1 MRWFTLSLWRLKMPR
16 NNIEIMRKL
25 ILMLLIVPNV
35 FAQKINYDSLA
46 MDFGKKHFPTLI
58 EYLSIPCDAN
68 FKEDIAKNVTWVE
81 NQFVKRG
88 FSSQRL
94 ETSTLPVLLLN
105 KKSDNPKAKTIL
117 YYYHSDGQPVIPSEW
132 FQEDPFKPVLKQKNA
147 STNVWEIIRIE
158 SLKGEINP
166 DWRIFG
172 RASSDDKGPGVMLL
186 AAIDALASKNIKTP
200 YNLKILVD
208 FEEEKGSV
216 NLPSIIDKH
225 KDLLTSDLLLIFD
238 GPGHASNLPT
248 ITFGA
253 RGIAT
258 LTLTTYG
265 AYTPQHSGHYGNYLP
280 NPALRMAQLLA
291 SMKSD
296 DGKVLVPGF
305 YDGVKLDAKTKQ
317 KLKEIPDNLA
327 EMNAKLGIKTA
338 DKVGDTYQE
347 ALTYPSL
354 NIRGLKSGEVGALA
368 ATIIPDKAVAEIDIR
383 IVAATDPKKLIQ
395 NVKDFIVSKGYFI
408 VENDPI
414 PAERAKYDKIIKV
427 GTRPG
432 YGAFNTEL
440 NGSVGIWLENALAK
454 TTKKTII
461 KLPTMGGSVPISPF
475 VTKLGVTA
483 VIVPTVNADNNQH
496 SANEN
501 LRLGNY
507 FEGIKTMMGLL
518 SSDF

>member
-1 MRWFTLSLWRLKMPR
+1 MF
-16 NNIEIMRKL
+16 
-25 ILMLLIVPNV
+25 LLIIPNV

-46 MDFGKKHFPTLI
+46 SYFGKKHFPTLL
-58 EYLSIPCDAN
+58 EYLAIPCDAN
-68 FKEDIAKNVTWVE
+68 YKEDILKNVVWVE
-81 NQFVKRG
+81 EQFAQRG
-88 FSSQRL
+88 FSAKRL
-94 ETSTLPVLLLN
+94 ETSTLPVLLFT
-105 KKSDNPKAKTIL
+105 KKSENPNAKTIM

-132 FQEDPFKPVLKQKNA
+132 FQENPFKPVLKKKNA
-147 STNVWEIIRIE
+147 KDNSWEIIPIDNLE
-158 SLKGEINP
+158 KEIDP
-166 DWRIFG
+166 EWRIFG

-186 AAIDALASKNIKTP
+186 AAMDALMSKNIKTS

-225 KDLLTSDLLLIFD
+225 KDLLSSDLLLIFD

-258 LTLTTYG
+258 ITLTTYG
-265 AYTPQHSGHYGNYLP
+265 AFTSQHSGHYGNYLP

-291 SMKSD
+291 SMKSE
-296 DGKVLVPGF
+296 DGKVLIPGF

-317 KLKEIPDNLA
+317 RLKEIPDNLS
-327 EMNAKLGIKTA
+327 EINAKLGIKTP
-338 DKVGDTYQE
+338 DNVGESYQE

-368 ATIIPDKAVAEIDIR
+368 ATIIPDKAVTEIDIR
-383 IVAATDPKKLIQ
+383 TVAATNPKKLIQ
-395 NVKDFIVSKGYFI
+395 NVKDFIISKGYFI
-408 VENDPI
+408 TENDPT
-414 PAERAKYDKIIKV
+414 PAERDKYNKIIKIA
-427 GTRPG
+427 TRPG

-454 TTKKTII
+454 TTNKTII

-475 VTKLGVTA
+475 VTKLGVIA

-507 FEGIKTMMGLL
+507 FDGIKTMMGLL

>member
-1 MRWFTLSLWRLKMPR
+1 
-16 NNIEIMRKL
+16 MRKI
-25 ILMLLIVPNV
+25 ILFLLIVPNV
-35 FAQKINYDSLA
+35 YAQKISYDSLA
-46 MDFGKKHFPTLI
+46 MHFGKKHFPTLI

-68 FKEDIAKNVTWVE
+68 YKEDIIKNVVWVE
-81 NQFVKRG
+81 NQFTQRG
-88 FSSQRL
+88 FSSERL
-94 ETSTLPVLLLN
+94 ETSTLPVLLLT
-105 KKSDNPKAKTIL
+105 KKSHNQNAKTIM

-132 FQEDPFKPVLKQKNA
+132 FQENPFKPVLKKKNA
-147 STNVWEIIRIE
+147 EGNSWEIIPIE
-158 SLKGEINP
+158 NLEKQVDPE
-166 DWRIFG
+166 WRIFG

-186 AAIDALASKNIKTP
+186 AAMDALASKNIETP

-225 KDLLTSDLLLIFD
+225 KNLLSSDLLLIFD

-258 LTLTTYG
+258 VTLTTYG
-265 AYTPQHSGHYGNYLP
+265 AYTAQHSGHYGNYLP

-291 SMKSD
+291 SMKSE
-296 DGKVLVPGF
+296 DGKVLIPGF

-317 KLKEIPDNLA
+317 KLKGVPDNLA
-327 EMNAKLGIKTA
+327 EMNAKLGIKTP
-338 DKVGDTYQE
+338 DKVGETYQE
-347 ALTYPSL
+347 ALTFPSL
-354 NIRGLKSGEVGALA
+354 NIRGLKSGEVGTLA
-368 ATIIPDKAVAEIDIR
+368 ATIIPDKAIAEIDIR
-383 IVAATDPKKLIQ
+383 IVAATDPIKLIK
-395 NVKDFIVSKGYFI
+395 NVKDFIFSKGYYI
-408 VENDPI
+408 VENDPT
-414 PAERAKYDKIIKV
+414 PEERVKHDKIIKI

-454 TTKKTII
+454 TTNKSII

-507 FEGIKTMMGLL
+507 FDGIKTIMGLL

>member
-1 MRWFTLSLWRLKMPR
+1 MKKVAFLF
-16 NNIEIMRKL
+16 L
-25 ILMLLIVPNV
+25 ILPSVL
-35 FAQKINYDSLA
+35 AQKTNFDSLA
-46 MDFGKKHFPTLI
+46 NHFGSKNFPLFL

-68 FKEDIAKNVTWVE
+68 YKDDILKNVVWVE

-88 FSSQRL
+88 FESRRL
-94 ETSTLPVLLLN
+94 ETSTIPVLLLE
-105 KKSDNPKAKTIL
+105 KKSQNPKAKTIL

-132 FQEDPFKPVLKQKNA
+132 LQEDPFKPVLKQKNA
-147 STNVWEIIRIE
+147 VNGNWEIIPIE
-158 SLKGEINP
+158 NLQKKIDPE
-166 DWRIFG
+166 WRIFG

-186 AAIDALASKNIKTP
+186 SALDALESQNIKTQ
-200 YNLKILVD
+200 YSLKILVD

-216 NLPSIIDKH
+216 NLPGIIDNYKAA
-225 KDLLTSDLLLIFD
+225 LSSDLLLIFD
-238 GPGHASNLPT
+238 GPGHVSNLPT

-265 AYTPQHSGHYGNYLP
+265 AYTAQHSGHYGNYLP

-291 SMKSD
+291 SMKSE
-296 DGKVLVPGF
+296 DGKVLIPGF
-305 YDGVKLDAKTKQ
+305 YDGVKLDAKAKQ
-317 KLKEIPDNLA
+317 KLKEIPDDLFLVNT
-327 EMNAKLGIKTA
+327 KLGIKTP
-338 DKVGDTYQE
+338 DKVGESYQE
-347 ALTYPSL
+347 ALVYPSL
-354 NIRGLKSGEVGALA
+354 NIRGLKAGEVGALA

-383 IVAATDPKKLIQ
+383 TVAATKPEKLLQ
-395 NVKDFIVSKGYFI
+395 NVKDFIASKGYYI
-408 VENDPI
+408 TEKDPT
-414 PAERAKYDKIIKV
+414 PDERAKYEKIIKV
-427 GTRPG
+427 GSRPA
-432 YGAFNTEL
+432 YGAFTTDT
-440 NGSVGIWLENALAK
+440 NGAIGIWLENALAK
-454 TTKKTII
+454 TTDKKII

-483 VIVPTVNADNNQH
+483 VIIPTVNADNNQH

>member
-1 MRWFTLSLWRLKMPR
+1 MFRKPLENTL
-16 NNIEIMRKL
+16 NMRKIVL
-25 ILMLLIVPNV
+25 FLLIVPNV
-35 FAQKINYDSLA
+35 FAQKISYDSLA
-46 MDFGKKHFPTLI
+46 MHFGKKHFPTLI

-68 FKEDIAKNVTWVE
+68 YKEDIIKNVVWVE
-81 NQFVKRG
+81 NQFTQRG

-94 ETSTLPVLLLN
+94 ETSTLPVLLLT
-105 KKSDNPKAKTIL
+105 KKSQNPNAKTIM

-132 FQEDPFKPVLKQKNA
+132 FQENPFKPVLKKKNA
-147 STNVWEIIRIE
+147 EGNSWEIIPIE
-158 SLKGEINP
+158 NLEKQVDPE
-166 DWRIFG
+166 WRIFG

-186 AAIDALASKNIKTP
+186 AAMDALASKNINTP

-225 KDLLTSDLLLIFD
+225 KNLLSSDLLLIFD

-258 LTLTTYG
+258 ITLTTYG

-296 DGKVLVPGF
+296 DGKVLIPGF
-305 YDGVKLDAKTKQ
+305 YDGVNLDAKTKQ
-317 KLKEIPDNLA
+317 KLKEVPDNLA
-327 EMNAKLGIKTA
+327 EMNAKLGIKTP
-338 DKVGDTYQE
+338 DKVGETYQE
-347 ALTYPSL
+347 ALTFPSL
-354 NIRGLKSGEVGALA
+354 NIRGLKSGEVGTLA
-368 ATIIPDKAVAEIDIR
+368 ATIIPDKAIAEIDIR
-383 IVAATDPKKLIQ
+383 IVAATDPVKLIK
-395 NVKDFIVSKGYFI
+395 NVKDFILSKGYYL
-408 VENDPI
+408 VENDPT
-414 PAERAKYDKIIKV
+414 PEERAKHDKIIRIA
-427 GTRPG
+427 TRPG

-440 NGSVGIWLENALAK
+440 NGTVGIWLENALAK
-454 TTKKTII
+454 TTNKSII

-483 VIVPTVNADNNQH
+483 VIIPTVNADNNQH

-507 FEGIKTMMGLL
+507 FDGIKTMMGLL

>member
-1 MRWFTLSLWRLKMPR
+1 MFRKPLENTL
-16 NNIEIMRKL
+16 NMRKIVL
-25 ILMLLIVPNV
+25 FLLIVPNV
-35 FAQKINYDSLA
+35 FAQKISYDSLA
-46 MDFGKKHFPTLI
+46 MHFGKKHFPTLI

-68 FKEDIAKNVTWVE
+68 YKEDIIKNVVWVE
-81 NQFVKRG
+81 NQFTQRG

-94 ETSTLPVLLLN
+94 ETSTLPVLLLT
-105 KKSDNPKAKTIL
+105 KKSQNPNAKTIM

-132 FQEDPFKPVLKQKNA
+132 FQENPFKPVLKKKNA
-147 STNVWEIIRIE
+147 EGNAWEIIPIE
-158 SLKGEINP
+158 NLEKQVDPE
-166 DWRIFG
+166 WRIFG

-186 AAIDALASKNIKTP
+186 AAMDALASKNINTP

-225 KDLLTSDLLLIFD
+225 KNLLSSDLLLIFD

-248 ITFGA
+248 ITYGA

-258 LTLTTYG
+258 VTLTTYG

-296 DGKVLVPGF
+296 DGKVLIPGF
-305 YDGVKLDAKTKQ
+305 YDGVNLDAKTKQ
-317 KLKEIPDNLA
+317 KLKEVPDNLA
-327 EMNAKLGIKTA
+327 EMNAKLGIKTP
-338 DKVGDTYQE
+338 DKVGETYQE
-347 ALTYPSL
+347 ALTFPSL
-354 NIRGLKSGEVGALA
+354 NIRGLKSGEVGTLA
-368 ATIIPDKAVAEIDIR
+368 ATIIPDKAIAEIDIR
-383 IVAATDPKKLIQ
+383 IVAATDPVKLIK
-395 NVKDFIVSKGYFI
+395 NVKDFILSKGYYL
-408 VENDPI
+408 VENDPT
-414 PAERAKYDKIIKV
+414 PEERAKHDKIIRIA
-427 GTRPG
+427 TRAG

-440 NGSVGIWLENALAK
+440 NGSVGIWLENALTK
-454 TTKKTII
+454 TTNKSII

-507 FEGIKTMMGLL
+507 FDGIKTMMGLL

>member
-1 MRWFTLSLWRLKMPR
+1 MFRKPKENTPD
-16 NNIEIMRKL
+16 MRKIIML
-25 ILMLLIVPNV
+25 LLIVPNV

-46 MDFGKKHFPTLI
+46 KYYGKMHFPTLI
-58 EYLSIPCDAN
+58 EYLSLPCDAN
-68 FKEDIAKNVTWVE
+68 YKEDIQKNVVWVE
-81 NQFVKRG
+81 NQFTKRG

-94 ETSTLPVLLLN
+94 ETSTLPVLLLS
-105 KKSDNPKAKTIL
+105 KKSENPKAKTIL
-117 YYYHSDGQPVIPSEW
+117 YYYHSDGQPVIASEW
-132 FQEDPFKPVLKQKNA
+132 FQENPFRPVLKQKNTQ
-147 STNVWEIIRIE
+147 TNTWEIIP
-158 SLKGEINP
+158 INKLEGAVNP
-166 DWRIFG
+166 EWRIFG

-186 AAIDALASKNIKTP
+186 AAMDALASKNIKTP
-200 YNLKILVD
+200 YNLQILVD

-225 KDLLTSDLLLIFD
+225 KDLLRSDLLLIFD
-238 GPGHASNLPT
+238 GPGHASALPT

-258 LTLTTYG
+258 FTLTTYG
-265 AYTPQHSGHYGNYLP
+265 AFTPQHSGHYGNYLP

-291 SMKSD
+291 SMKSE
-296 DGKVLVPGF
+296 DGKVLISGF
-305 YDGVKLDAKTKQ
+305 YDGVNLDASTKQ

-327 EMNAKLGIKTA
+327 EMNSKLGIKTP
-338 DKVGDTYQE
+338 DNVGETYQE
-347 ALTYPSL
+347 ALTFPSL

-383 IVAATDPKKLIQ
+383 TVAATDPNKLLK
-395 NVKDFIVSKGYFI
+395 NVKDFIISKGYFV
-408 VENDPI
+408 VENDPS
-414 PAERAKYDKIIKV
+414 PAERAQYDKIIKM
-427 GTRPG
+427 GSRPG

-440 NGSVGIWLENALAK
+440 NGPVGVWLENAIAK
-454 TTKKTII
+454 TTDKTII

-483 VIVPTVNADNNQH
+483 VVIPTVNADNNQH

-507 FEGIKTMMGLL
+507 FDGIKTMMGLL

>member
-1 MRWFTLSLWRLKMPR
+1 
-16 NNIEIMRKL
+16 MRKIVL
-25 ILMLLIVPNV
+25 FLLIVPNV
-35 FAQKINYDSLA
+35 FAQKISYDSLA
-46 MDFGKKHFPTLI
+46 MNFGKKHFPTLI

-68 FKEDIAKNVTWVE
+68 YKEDIIKNVVWVE
-81 NQFVKRG
+81 NQFTQRG

-94 ETSTLPVLLLN
+94 ETSTLPVLLLT
-105 KKSDNPKAKTIL
+105 KKSQNPNAKTIMF
-117 YYYHSDGQPVIPSEW
+117 YYHSDGQPVIPSEW
-132 FQEDPFKPVLKQKNA
+132 FQENPFKPVLKKKNA
-147 STNVWEIIRIE
+147 KDNSWEIIPIDNLE
-158 SLKGEINP
+158 KQVDPE
-166 DWRIFG
+166 WRIFG

-186 AAIDALASKNIKTP
+186 AAFDALASKNIKTP

-225 KDLLTSDLLLIFD
+225 KNLLSSDLLLIFD

-258 LTLTTYG
+258 ITLTTYG

-296 DGKVLVPGF
+296 DGKVLIPGF
-305 YDGVKLDAKTKQ
+305 YDGVNLDAKTKQ
-317 KLKEIPDNLA
+317 KLKEVPDNLA
-327 EMNAKLGIKTA
+327 EMNAKLGIKTP
-338 DKVGDTYQE
+338 DKVGENYQE
-347 ALTYPSL
+347 ALTFPSL
-354 NIRGLKSGEVGALA
+354 NIRGLKSGEVGTLA
-368 ATIIPDKAVAEIDIR
+368 ATIIPDKAIAEIDIR
-383 IVAATDPKKLIQ
+383 IVAATDPVKLIK
-395 NVKDFIVSKGYFI
+395 NVKDFILSKGYYL
-408 VENDPI
+408 VENDPT
-414 PAERAKYDKIIKV
+414 PEERAKHDKIIRIA
-427 GTRPG
+427 TRPG

-440 NGSVGIWLENALAK
+440 NGSIGIWLENALAK
-454 TTKKTII
+454 TTNKSII

-483 VIVPTVNADNNQH
+483 VIIPTVNADNNQH

-507 FEGIKTMMGLL
+507 FDGIKTMMGLL

>member
-1 MRWFTLSLWRLKMPR
+1 
-16 NNIEIMRKL
+16 MRKIVL
-25 ILMLLIVPNV
+25 FLLIVPNV
-35 FAQKINYDSLA
+35 FAQKISYDSLA
-46 MDFGKKHFPTLI
+46 MHYGKKHFPTLI

-68 FKEDIAKNVTWVE
+68 FKEDIIKNVVWVE
-81 NQFVKRG
+81 NQFTKRG

-94 ETSTLPVLLLN
+94 ETNTLPVLLLT
-105 KKSDNPKAKTIL
+105 KKSENLNAKTIM

-132 FQEDPFKPVLKQKNA
+132 FQENPFKPVLKKKNA
-147 STNVWEIIRIE
+147 KDNSWEIIPIE
-158 SLKGEINP
+158 NLEKQVDPE
-166 DWRIFG
+166 WRIFG

-186 AAIDALASKNIKTP
+186 AAMDALASKNIKTP

-225 KDLLTSDLLLIFD
+225 KTLLSSDLLLIFD

-296 DGKVLVPGF
+296 DGKVLIPGF
-305 YDGVKLDAKTKQ
+305 YDGVNLDAKTKQ
-317 KLKEIPDNLA
+317 KLKEVPDNLA
-327 EMNAKLGIKTA
+327 EMKAKLGIKTP
-338 DKVGDTYQE
+338 DKVGETYQE
-347 ALTYPSL
+347 ALTFPSL
-354 NIRGLKSGEVGALA
+354 NIRGLKSGEVGPLA
-368 ATIIPDKAVAEIDIR
+368 ATIIPDKAIAEIDIR
-383 IVAATDPKKLIQ
+383 IVAATDPVKLIK
-395 NVKDFIVSKGYFI
+395 NVKDFILSKGYYL
-408 VENDPI
+408 VENDPT
-414 PAERAKYDKIIKV
+414 PEERAKHDKIIRIA
-427 GTRPG
+427 TRPG

-440 NGSVGIWLENALAK
+440 NGSVGMWLENAIVK
-454 TTKKTII
+454 TTNKTVI

-507 FEGIKTMMGLL
+507 FDGIKIMMGLL